1 MEKNRRGN
9 SEVRIDSRTG
19 VQEIPEPEQNRRP
32 PLFKVYKRRWFVLL
46 VLCLSSCCNAMIWLT
61 FAPVAT
67 QTSQYLGVSLEEV
80 NWFSVVFMVVAI
92 PLTLGATW
100 MMDSLGLRITLIL
113 GSWLGAVG
121 ALVRVC
127 GTLAGEG
134 VTLRYAVVM
143 LGQTLGALGQPFI
156 LFAPTKLAALWFPD
170 RQRATANMI
179 ASMCNLLGMLLSS
192 LVSPWVVTAPA
203 KIPTLLIVYAV
214 PACISCFLATVG
226 IWSSTPP
233 TPPSAGAVS
242 SSSEP
247 FFQGIKLLLKNKAY
261 LVLLLSGGAAMATF
275 SAFNTL
281 LDQVLCVQGYTSDF
295 AGLCVALFILFG
307 VLGAAALSFYVDR
320 TKRFTE
326 VVKVSL
332 LLTAL
337 ALIAFSLVR
346 TRYQTSAVAVVCSL
360 LGLFGNSAYP
370 VAMELCVE
378 CSYPVG
384 EATSTGII
392 VMSGQVQGVLYVV
405 LLQALTTRITEAPL
419 STCQGEDLSWG
430 VSMLVL
436 AGLFCLFACCF
447 VVFFHTPYRR
457 VEAEEEDFSFPR
469 TTVASMDG
477 TACFNFMINYFF

>member
-46 VLCLSSCCNAMIWLT
+46 VLCLSSCCNAMWPPRRPST
-61 FAPVAT
+61 WGSVWRT
-67 QTSQYLGVSLEEV
+67 V

-326 VVKVSL
+326 VVKASMVSQL
-332 LLTAL
+332 QQQRA
-337 ALIAFSLVR
+337 
-346 TRYQTSAVAVVCSL
+346 AVAVVCSL

-419 STCQGEDLSWG
+419 STCQGDDLSWT

-457 VEAEEEDFSFPR
+457 VEAEEED
-469 TTVASMDG
+469 ASSSSPLLADQPFNRDQPPQQG
-477 TACFNFMINYFF
+477 PAPQQGPDPLRIGLVVTAPLH